1 MMLRPLRSALRPSVL
16 AALVLATGIGVAQF
30 PAAVQAQAGAASSA
44 QGGPALGKAEA
55 SAAAERI
62 LEAIKNRDANTRY
75 SQFSEELKQTSSPTM
90 VDNTLK
96 TQPALISW
104 SIQRITPGLRNTTVE
119 VTLNTA
125 AGQKDLFM
133 VLNRQGQLVGQLY
146 DASKQP
152 STKVALAFV
161 KALSNGQFI
170 SARSYLSLDMQKE
183 LPPIALQA
191 KWLNLQR
198 ETGNFV
204 KVDKA
209 VEAEQTKD
217 GKLVLVNTEF
227 NRLTDTLFVILNNKN
242 QIIGV
247 DFPNDPAKPQ
257 KVQR

>member
-1 MMLRPLRSALRPSVL
+1 MLRPLRSALRPSVL
-16 AALVLATGIGVAQF
+16 AALVVATGIGVAQF

-44 QGGPALGKAEA
+44 QGAPALGKAEA

-75 SQFSEELKQTSSPTM
+75 SQFSEELKQTSSPSM
-90 VDNTLK
+90 VNSTLQ
-96 TQPALISW
+96 TQPALLSW
-104 SIQRITPGLRNTTVE
+104 TIQRVTPGLRNTTVE

-161 KALSNGQFI
+161 KALSTGQFI
-170 SARSYLSLDMQKE
+170 SARSFLSLDMQKQ

-191 KWLNLQR
+191 KYHRLPIER
-198 ETGNFV
+198 
-204 KVDKA
+204 KA
-209 VEAEQTKD
+209 EA
-217 GKLVLVNTEF
+217 
-227 NRLTDTLFVILNNKN
+227 
-242 QIIGV
+242 
-247 DFPNDPAKPQ
+247 
-257 KVQR
+257 

>member
-16 AALVLATGIGVAQF
+16 AALVIATGIGVAQF
-30 PAAVQAQAGAASSA
+30 PVAVQAQAGAASSA
-44 QGGPALGKAEA
+44 QGAPALGKAEA

-75 SQFSEELKQTSSPTM
+75 SQFSEELKQTSSPSM
-90 VDNTLK
+90 VNSTLQ
-96 TQPALISW
+96 TQPALLSW
-104 SIQRITPGLRNTTVE
+104 TIQRVTPGLRNTTVE

-161 KALSNGQFI
+161 MALSTGQFI
-170 SARSYLSLDMQKE
+170 SARSFLSLDMQKE

-191 KWLNLQR
+191 KWLNLQK
-198 ETGNFV
+198 ETGNFI

-257 KVQR
+257 KVQN